1 MVEIYSLFLVLNFE
15 RDKQLSNS
23 PSFIPSFNQYL
34 LSICDSISVKE
45 VIVVDDNLQWA
56 ASNKMRT
63 SVLQQQRTEFTQ
75 QPKQTWGRQRNSP
88 PRASSKEWSP
98 ANNLISAFATLR

>member
-1 MVEIYSLFLVLNFE
+1 MRFDPLW
-15 RDKQLSNS
+15 
-23 PSFIPSFNQYL
+23 FIFMY
-34 LSICDSISVKE
+34 KE
-45 VIVVDDNLQWA
+45 SQESGKHEWCLVVDDNLQWA

-75 QPKQTWGRQRNSP
+75 QPKQTWGGQRNSP

-98 ANNLISAFATLR
+98 ADNLISAFATLR